1 MFRKI
6 GSIFFL
12 LLFVTTSSALA
23 QLKIGY
29 MNSQEVLS
37 QMPERQNVEQQL
49 NTFIKQKRQE
59 LQQRTT
65 SFQDSVA
72 QFRENQASMSQA
84 QAQQREQE
92 LSKMQ
97 QSIRQFQQN
106 LQQQIQQRR
115 SKLLQPLYDRMNEAI
130 STVAENNDL
139 DFVLNE
145 ATSTGENIVYY
156 SSSERMDITEEV
168 LQQITATSAQN

>member
-1 MFRKI
+1 
-6 GSIFFL
+6 
-12 LLFVTTSSALA
+12 
-23 QLKIGY
+23 

-37 QMPERQNVEQQL
+37 QMPERQSVQQQL

-59 LQQRTT
+59 LQQRTA

-72 QFRENQASMSQA
+72 QFQQNQASMSQA

-92 LSKMQ
+92 LTKMQ

-106 LQQQIQQRR
+106 LQRQIQQRR
-115 SKLLQPLYDRMNEAI
+115 STLLQPLYEKMNQAI

-156 SSSERMDITEEV
+156 SSSERMNITEEV
-168 LQQITATSAQN
+168 LQQVTETSAQN